1 MCGAG
6 VVQEK
11 AVTVTFFYS
20 MSPNDSVPGMVVTAA
35 KNIEVAKDNEL
46 FRLTLEGTVGRKVS

>member
-1 MCGAG
+1 M
-6 VVQEK
+6 QEK
-11 AVTVTFFYS
+11 TVTVTFFYS